1 MLFIV
6 KKIHPCYLC
15 VTVIIAYTGNAPNQL
30 SYTDIDRRWVMPSLY
45 YSLHYNVGGQ
55 DVHLVF
61 LDTDP
66 IRRDSEYHQYNWFK
80 NELGM

>member
-1 MLFIV
+1 MEISVTLAFFI
-6 KKIHPCYLC
+6 L
-15 VTVIIAYTGNAPNQL
+15 TGNAPNQL
-30 SYTDIDRRWVMPSLY
+30 SYADKDKRWVMPSLY

-80 NELGM
+80 NELGMSPHSTNL